1 MTTSR
6 DRARS
11 TATFG
16 AMTAAGGTSAKPRT
30 NRLAIASLVAS
41 AVALFGIGSM
51 VGIALGVIAL
61 NQLNVRGEGG
71 RGLALAGIAVG
82 AVTLLISMVLVVWV
96 FVER

>member
-1 MTTSR
+1 MTTPG
-6 DRARS
+6 DA
-11 TATFG
+11 TAPS
-16 AMTAAGGTSAKPRT
+16 SAKLRT

-41 AVALFGIGSM
+41 AVTLFGVGSI